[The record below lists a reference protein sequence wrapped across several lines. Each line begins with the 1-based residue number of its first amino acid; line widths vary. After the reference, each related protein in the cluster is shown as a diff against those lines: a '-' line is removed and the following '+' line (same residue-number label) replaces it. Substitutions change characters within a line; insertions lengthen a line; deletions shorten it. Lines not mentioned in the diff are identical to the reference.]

1 MAMWI
6 DERLTTRLIE
16 DAGPSKVNYVSG

>member
-1 MAMWI
+1 MWI